1 MKSCTECIHMIEY
14 VKIDNKDI
22 KIMTCSG
29 DGWEE
34 EDDGLFLIPEISQF
48 DESGCIMFKKG

>member
-29 DGWEE
+29 GGRNGTYCE
-34 EDDGLFLIPEISQF
+34 
-48 DESGCIMFKKG
+48 